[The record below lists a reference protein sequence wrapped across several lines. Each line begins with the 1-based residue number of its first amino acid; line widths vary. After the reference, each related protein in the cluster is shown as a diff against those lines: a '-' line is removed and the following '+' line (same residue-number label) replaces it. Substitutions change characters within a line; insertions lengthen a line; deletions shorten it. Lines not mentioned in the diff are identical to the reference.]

1 MDLLVFFEWLDTSML
16 ASIAKSSGG
25 VFALVQTVHLASLTV
40 LGGMILACDLRLM
53 NLLLKDIP
61 VNVVVENT
69 TRWIT
74 YALVGVV
81 LSGIYQS
88 SAVAI
93 KLYYNEFFWAKMAG
107 LAFGVA
113 FVYCVRVP
121 LLAYDHETIRPWA
134 IRAVAVT
141 SLIVWF
147 TVAASGRWI
156 GFS

>member
-107 LAFGVA
+107 FVMGLVFLYAIKLPLVKDGVDEI
-113 FVYCVRVP
+113 P
-121 LLAYDHETIRPWA
+121 PWTL
-134 IRAVAVT
+134 RLVAVA
-141 SLIVWF
+141 SLTIWF
-147 TVAASGRWI
+147 SVAATGRWI